1 MKELEEKFEGRGEV
15 KGYSFE
21 LFEKCP
27 AAYIYKKMHVETG
40 TVSYEVFKRKENT
53 YFDCVS
59 YPTSKA
65 FGVWAWEYTGKRQAL
80 CKFNALSSGC
90 MEKDS
95 IFADVE
101 M

>member
-27 AAYIYKKMHVETG
+27 AAYIYKKTHVETS

-53 YFDCVS
+53 YF
-59 YPTSKA
+59 
-65 FGVWAWEYTGKRQAL
+65 
-80 CKFNALSSGC
+80 
-90 MEKDS
+90 
-95 IFADVE
+95 
-101 M
+101 